1 MKAFT
6 QSRLMTQDIPAVI
19 SQSPRLMTQNILVVI
34 SQSHYITSWAFMGL
48 THTDPDADTALTI
61 MTQSTEVS
69 GSELHKTYSYLDLN
83 ITPNGGATPSPRPRG
98 NLTQRV
104 SQRSQRFLRL
114 GHLTP
119 TATLHKDTARLICTI
134 MIVL

>member
-1 MKAFT
+1 
-6 QSRLMTQDIPAVI
+6 MTP
-19 SQSPRLMTQNILVVI
+19 
-34 SQSHYITSWAFMGL
+34 H
-48 THTDPDADTALTI
+48 
-61 MTQSTEVS
+61 
-69 GSELHKTYSYLDLN
+69 
-83 ITPNGGATPSPRPRG
+83 GGITPSPRPRG

-134 MIVL
+134 MIVLYVMVVKSYTRSTVQSVKSPHMSIKEMCQDLN